1 MSWSF
6 PRLIGG
12 ANSSLK
18 EVAKGKV
25 KESSD
30 CPTLADG
37 GCGSLAPRG
46 NTHHLPSHSCHP
58 TRSPVA
64 KVVLEGETTPVTSS
78 DSGQDLWVMRVK
90 HFRAALGRCPNT
102 LLMILVP
109 YPWRLGRPLACAVA
123 EVEGAED
130 VTPESTPLV
139 GAQPMEVLTQGTVT
153 DPVLGAQR

>member
-1 MSWSF
+1 M
-6 PRLIGG
+6 
-12 ANSSLK
+12 
-18 EVAKGKV
+18 
-25 KESSD
+25 
-30 CPTLADG
+30 
-37 GCGSLAPRG
+37 
-46 NTHHLPSHSCHP
+46 
-58 TRSPVA
+58 
-64 KVVLEGETTPVTSS
+64 
-78 DSGQDLWVMRVK
+78 WVMRVK